1 MAGPLRMTVRF
12 FVIAATVAAMA
23 MIFVPSSR
31 SNSPYL
37 SALSESFA
45 TTALARGGCEFK
57 DCAGGSRHN
66 IVCAK
71 VLTPSICTTYHGTC
85 VAAGCP

>member
-1 MAGPLRMTVRF
+1 MTVRF
-12 FVIAATVAAMA
+12 VAIAAMTVAMA
-23 MIFVPSSR
+23 TILVPSPQ

-37 SALSESFA
+37 SALTEVFA
-45 TTALARGGCEFK
+45 TPALARGGCEFK

-66 IVCAK
+66 ITCAK
-71 VLTPSICTTYHGTC
+71 VLTPTICTNFNGSC